1 MEKIVLIDPGFLGE
15 YGIGKWGKAYWS
27 SAINH
32 GIAQISAVC
41 KSNGMLTDLIDFRSI
56 SSYTEFRKL
65 VRSSNSTWYGLSCRT
80 IDVPIVRKASKIIK
94 EEKPNSKVI
103 VGGIHPSI
111 CPEDFANDD
120 NVDFVFMGECDL
132 TLPRLIKSPMN
143 FDNVVKGDIPNNNE
157 SPFEDIDIYDYRTSI
172 SFSLYGGIVKPPM
185 VPIITS
191 RGCVYNCKFCQPAE
205 RLLYGKKY
213 RQKNV
218 DRVIEE
224 LEFIMSRYSFRSIM
238 FYDDCILAHKDFL
251 GMLLGKIAQKKKDI
265 EIMLQGRAD
274 NICNIGNDIKE
285 FKSLGLK
292 AVIVG
297 FESGSQ
303 RVLDFIGKKTTVDQ
317 NLKAAEILHANG
329 IKIVGNFMIGLP
341 TETND
346 EIKATIEMA
355 KSIRPTIGSCTFYS
369 PMPGSYIYEYCKEND
384 LLIESDYS
392 KLSRDPRDPKIKG
405 VDYAFATRAL
415 YDITTSRF
423 KNKIVKR
430 IIGYAYKNLER
441 GPIREILTKAYNKFL
456 R

>member
-1 MEKIVLIDPGFLGE
+1 MEKLTLIDPGFLGE
-15 YGIGKWGKAYWS
+15 YGIGKWGVAYWS

-41 KSNGMLTDLIDFRSI
+41 KANGIITNLIDFRSI
-56 SSYTEFRKL
+56 SSYDEFKKL
-65 VRSSNSTWYGLSCRT
+65 IRSNDSTWYGLTCRT
-80 IDVPIVRKASKIIK
+80 IDVPIVKKACKIIR

-111 CPEDFANDD
+111 CPDDFANDD
-120 NVDFVFMGECDL
+120 NVDFVFMGECDK
-132 TLPRLIKSPMN
+132 TLPLLIKSSEI
-143 FDNVVKGDIPNNNE
+143 FDKVVKGDIPNINE

-172 SFSLYGGIVKPPM
+172 SFSLYGGIINPPM

-205 RLLYGKKY
+205 QILYGKKY
-213 RQKNV
+213 RQKSVDNV
-218 DRVIEE
+218 MEE
-224 LEFIMSRYSFRSIM
+224 LETIMRKYDFRSIM

-251 GMLLGKIAQKKKDI
+251 LMLLEKIAQKKNV

-274 NICNIGNDIKE
+274 NICKLGNDIKE
-285 FKSLGLK
+285 FKSLGLR

-317 NLKAAEILHANG
+317 NVKAAELLHVNG

-341 TETND
+341 TESND
-346 EIKATIEMA
+346 EIKATVKMA
-355 KSIRPTIGSCTFYS
+355 NTIRPTIGSCTFYS
-369 PMPGSYIYEYCKEND
+369 PMPGSYLYEYCKEHD
-384 LLIESDYS
+384 LLIESDYA

-405 VDYAFATRAL
+405 VDYAFATKAL

-423 KNKIVKR
+423 KNKVVKM

-441 GPIREILTKAYNKFL
+441 GRTREILTKAYNKVF